1 MDGCWRAK
9 QGGEGQKRAREV
21 GEKATI
27 PERAKRSR
35 KVRMIVKG
43 EGRGKVEEE
52 KEQKMW
58 RRSL

>member
-1 MDGCWRAK
+1 MLEGKARWR
-9 QGGEGQKRAREV
+9 GEKEV